1 MRKELEYLKSSGKYI
16 LIVAGIFIIS
26 FMAGLLLS
34 LQDIGLSENYLDML
48 KNSFGWIKDLNPI
61 AIMLVIFLNN
71 ALKSLLSLVL
81 GAGFG
86 LIPVLF
92 VGGNGLLLGLLV
104 SLVLKQ
110 EGFLF
115 VLAAILPHGIIELPM
130 ILISAGLGLRLGY
143 FMYISLKGEKK
154 DMRFELIESLRIYL
168 RIIMPLLFVSAMIE
182 TFITP
187 LIVLQ
192 VLH

>member
-1 MRKELEYLKSSGKYI
+1 MQKDIEYLRSSWKYI
-16 LIVAGIFIIS
+16 LIVAGVFIIS
-26 FMAGLLLS
+26 FMAGLLVS
-34 LQDIGLSENYLDML
+34 LQHLGLSENYLEML
-48 KNSFGWIKDLNPI
+48 KNSFGWINTLNPI
-61 AIMLVIFLNN
+61 AIMLVIFFNN
-71 ALKSLLSLVL
+71 ALKSLLAIVL

-86 LIPVLF
+86 IIPVLF

-104 SLVLKQ
+104 NLVLKQ

-115 VLAAILPHGIIELPM
+115 VLAAILPHGIIEIPM
-130 ILISAGLGLRLGY
+130 ILISSGLGIRLG
-143 FMYISLKGEKK
+143 FLMYISLRGEKT
-154 DMRFELIESLRIYL
+154 DMRFELIESLRLYV

-182 TFITP
+182 TFVTP

>member
-1 MRKELEYLKSSGKYI
+1 MKKDLEYLRSSWKYI
-16 LIVAGIFIIS
+16 LIVSGIFIIS
-26 FMAGLLLS
+26 FMAGLLVS
-34 LQDIGLSENYLDML
+34 LQDLGLSENYLDML
-48 KNSFGWIKDLNPI
+48 KNSFGWIKDLNPV

-71 ALKSLLSLVL
+71 AVKSLLSLVL

-92 VGGNGLLLGLLV
+92 VAGNGLILGLLV
-104 SLVLKQ
+104 NLVLKQ

-115 VLAAILPHGIIELPM
+115 VLAALLPHGIIELPM
-130 ILISAGLGLRLGY
+130 VFISAGLGLRLGY

-154 DMRFELIESLRIYL
+154 DMRFELIESLRIYV

-182 TFITP
+182 TFVTP

>member
-26 FMAGLLLS
+26 FMAGLLVS
-34 LQDIGLSENYLDML
+34 LQDLGLSENYLDML

-143 FMYISLKGEKK
+143 FMYISIRGEKT
-154 DMRFELIESLRIYL
+154 DMRFELIESLWIYL

-182 TFITP
+182 TFVTP